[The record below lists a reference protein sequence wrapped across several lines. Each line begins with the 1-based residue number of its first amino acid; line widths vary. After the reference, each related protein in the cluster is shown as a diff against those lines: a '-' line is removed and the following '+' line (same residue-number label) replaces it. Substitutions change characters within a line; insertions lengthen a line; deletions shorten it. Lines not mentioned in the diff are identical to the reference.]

1 MADEKRL
8 GKIVII
14 SGFSGVGKGT
24 VVKKLL
30 EDYDHYVLSVS
41 MTTREPRE
49 GEINGVNYYFVTNE
63 EFEKMIGEDGFL
75 EHAGYVD
82 HYYGTP
88 KAFVMKSIEE
98 GKDVILEIEVQGAM
112 QIKQAYPEAV
122 LVFIVTPSAAEM
134 ARRLIGRKTET
145 HEQILNRFKRAVEE
159 AEHMK
164 KYDYIVVNDR
174 LEDCVEELNGIV
186 ENNEGGIKYDPGF
199 MSEFIED
206 LKEIIRQHVEEA
218 RSRMDGLADGKKQ

>member
-75 EHAGYVD
+75 EHAGYVN

-88 KAFVMKSIEE
+88 KAYVMKSIEE

-186 ENNEGGIKYDPGF
+186 ENNEGGVKYDPGF
-199 MSEFIED
+199 KDEFIGD
-206 LKEIIRQHVEEA
+206 LNEIIRKHIEEA
-218 RSRMDGLADGKKQ
+218 GSRMNGLEDGKKQ

>member
-75 EHAGYVD
+75 EHAGYVN

-88 KAFVMKSIEE
+88 KAYVMKSIEE

-112 QIKQAYPEAV
+112 QIKRAYPDAV

-174 LEDCVEELNGIV
+174 LEDCVAEVNGIV
-186 ENNEGGIKYDPGF
+186 ENNEGGVKYDPGF
-199 MSEFIED
+199 KDEFIGD
-206 LKEIIRQHVEEA
+206 LNEIIRKHIEEA
-218 RSRMDGLADGKKQ
+218 GSRMNGLEDGKKQ

>member
-49 GEINGVNYYFVTNE
+49 GEIDGVNYYFVTNE

-88 KAFVMKSIEE
+88 KAFVMKSVEE

-122 LVFIVTPSAAEM
+122 LVFIVTPNAAEM

-199 MSEFIED
+199 KSEFIED

-218 RSRMDGLADGKKQ
+218 RSRMDGLADGNKQ

>member
-1 MADEKRL
+1 MYHYHSDEH
-8 GKIVII
+8 
-14 SGFSGVGKGT
+14 FEE
-24 VVKKLL
+24 VKHEDIAKLL
-30 EDYDHYVLSVS
+30 RSMGALGNLRGFDYIVFIIYRILQQPNE
-41 MTTREPRE
+41 T
-49 GEINGVNYYFVTNE
+49 YWVT
-63 EFEKMIGEDGFL
+63 
-75 EHAGYVD
+75 
-82 HYYGTP
+82 
-88 KAFVMKSIEE
+88 
-98 GKDVILEIEVQGAM
+98 
-112 QIKQAYPEAV
+112 KQAYPEAV

-199 MSEFIED
+199 KSEFIED